1 MMKKIGVVS
10 IALLILALGI
20 TGCSPNT
27 AAKNADNPE
36 KISIVT
42 TIFPVY
48 DFARAIA
55 GDQAE
60 LTMLV
65 KPAAE
70 VHSYDPSPADIIK
83 IQEADVFIYI
93 GGENDAWVSTIL
105 ESMDTSNKSIIRLMD
120 AVKPVVEETVEGMEA
135 EEEPV
140 AAESTPTESEP
151 AEPETEYDEHIW
163 TAPKNAI
170 LMVNEI
176 AAALAQ
182 VDAQNAAIYANNA
195 ADYTA
200 QIQTVDN
207 EIAGIVAASPNKL
220 LVFGDRFPFRYF
232 VDEFGLEYKA
242 AFPGCSTDTE
252 ASAGTLAYL
261 MNTIQEKNIK
271 YVYYLELSNQN
282 IARAIGEQTGAQ
294 LLLLHSAHN
303 VTKDDFEAGVTY
315 VSIMQQNAE
324 NLRKGL
330 ANQ

>member
-1 MMKKIGVVS
+1 MKKIVVVS
-10 IALLILALGI
+10 VVLLILVLGI

-27 AAKNADNPE
+27 AAKNSDNPE

-151 AEPETEYDEHIW
+151 VAAEIEYDEHIW
-163 TAPKNAI
+163 TSPKNAI

-176 AAALAQ
+176 AAALAK
-182 VDAQNAAIYANNA
+182 VDAQNADTYANNA
-195 ADYTA
+195 AEYTA
-200 QIQTVDN
+200 QIQVVDD

-282 IARAIGEQTGAQ
+282 IARAISEQTGAQ

-303 VTKDDFEAGVTY
+303 VTKDDFETGVTY

>member
-1 MMKKIGVVS
+1 MRKKIVVFMVLLVLAVGV
-10 IALLILALGI
+10 
-20 TGCSPNT
+20 TGCAQNT
-27 AAKNADNPE
+27 AAKNAE
-36 KISIVT
+36 SAGKISIVT

-55 GDQAE
+55 GGQAE

-105 ESMDTSNKSIIRLMD
+105 ESMDTSNKKIIRLMD
-120 AVKPVVEETVEGMEA
+120 AVKPVEEETVEGMEA
-135 EEEPV
+135 EEEEVV
-140 AAESTPTESEP
+140 AKTTQNKTEP
-151 AEPETEYDEHIW
+151 AEEEIEYDEHIW
-163 TAPKNAI
+163 TSPKNAI

-176 AAALAQ
+176 AVALAEI
-182 VDAQNAAIYANNA
+182 DPQNAAVYTQNA

-200 QIQTVDN
+200 QIQAVDD
-207 EIAGIVAASPNKL
+207 EIAGIVAAAPNKL

-232 VDEFGLEYKA
+232 VDEFGLDYKA

-261 MNTIQEKNIK
+261 MNTIKENNIK
-271 YVYYLELSNQN
+271 YVYYIELSNQN
-282 IARAIGEQTGAQ
+282 IAKAISEQTGAG
-294 LLLLHSAHN
+294 LLQLHSVHN
-303 VTKDDFEAGVTY
+303 VTKDDFDAGATY
-315 VSIMQQNAE
+315 VSIMQQNVE

>member
-1 MMKKIGVVS
+1 MKRMIVIFVS
-10 IALLILALGI
+10 LLILAVGV
-20 TGCSPNT
+20 TGCTQNT
-27 AAKNADNPE
+27 AAKNADSAG

-105 ESMDTSNKSIIRLMD
+105 ESMDTSNKKIIRLMD
-120 AVKPVVEETVEGMEA
+120 AVNPVAEETVEGMEA
-135 EEEPV
+135 EAEEVVAETTQNEAKPV
-140 AAESTPTESEP
+140 EEEI
-151 AEPETEYDEHIW
+151 EYDEHIW

-176 AAALAQ
+176 AAVLAEI
-182 VDAQNAAIYANNA
+182 DTKNAAVYTQNA

-200 QIQTVDN
+200 QIQAVDD
-207 EIAGIVAASPNKL
+207 EIAGIVASSPNKL

-232 VDEFGLEYKA
+232 VDEFGLNYKA

-261 MNTIQEKNIK
+261 MNTIKEQNIK
-271 YVYYLELSNQN
+271 YVYYIELSNQN
-282 IARAIGEQTGAQ
+282 IAKAISEQTGAG
-294 LLLLHSAHN
+294 LLQLHSAHN
-303 VTKDDFEAGVTY
+303 VTKDDFDAGATY

>member
-1 MMKKIGVVS
+1 MKRMIVVVVS
-10 IALLILALGI
+10 LLILALGV
-20 TGCSPNT
+20 TGCAQNT
-27 AAKNADNPE
+27 AAKNSDNSGQ
-36 KISIVT
+36 ISIVT

-55 GDQAE
+55 GDQTE

-83 IQEADVFIYI
+83 IQDADVFIYI

-105 ESMDTSNKSIIRLMD
+105 ESMDTSDKKIIRLMD
-120 AVKPVVEETVEGMEA
+120 AVKPVAEETVEGMEA
-135 EEEPV
+135 EQETV
-140 AAESTPTESEP
+140 AAENTQKETAP
-151 AEPETEYDEHIW
+151 AEAEIEYDEHIW

-176 AAALAQ
+176 AAALAEI
-182 VDAQNAAIYANNA
+182 DAQNADTYTKNA

-200 QIQTVDN
+200 QIQAVDD
-207 EIAGIVAASPNKL
+207 EITAIVAASPNKL

-261 MNTIQEKNIK
+261 MNTIKENNIK
-271 YVYYLELSNQN
+271 YVYYIELSNQN
-282 IARAIGEQTGAQ
+282 IAKAISEQTGAQ

-303 VTKDDFEAGVTY
+303 VTKDDFEAGATY
-315 VSIMQQNAE
+315 VSIMQQNVE

>member
-1 MMKKIGVVS
+1 MKKIVVF
-10 IALLILALGI
+10 ALVFLILALRLPGWA
-20 TGCSPNT
+20 PNT
-27 AAKNADNPE
+27 ADKHADNPG

-48 DFARAIA
+48 DFARAVA

-83 IQEADVFIYI
+83 IQDADVFIYI

-105 ESMDTSNKSIIRLMD
+105 ESMDISDKKIIRLMD
-120 AVKPVVEETVEGMEA
+120 AVKPVAEETVEGMEA
-135 EEEPV
+135 EAEEV
-140 AAESTPTESEP
+140 TAENTEKESAP
-151 AEPETEYDEHIW
+151 AKPEIEYDEHIW
-163 TAPKNAI
+163 TSPKNAI
-170 LMVNEI
+170 LMVDEI
-176 AAALAQ
+176 AAALAE
-182 VDAQNAAIYANNA
+182 VDTSNAAVYTNNA
-195 ADYTA
+195 AAYTA
-200 QIQTVDN
+200 QIQAVDD
-207 EIAGIVAASPNKL
+207 EIAGIVTASTNKL

-232 VDEFGLEYKA
+232 VDEFGLEYQA

-261 MNTIQEKNIK
+261 MNTIKEQNIK
-271 YVYYLELSNQN
+271 YVYYIELSNQN
-282 IARAIGEQTGAQ
+282 IVRAISEQTGAQ
-294 LLLLHSAHN
+294 QLQLHSAHN

-330 ANQ
+330 TNQ

>member
-1 MMKKIGVVS
+1 MMRKKIVVFMVLLVLAVGV
-10 IALLILALGI
+10 
-20 TGCSPNT
+20 TGCAQNT
-27 AAKNADNPE
+27 AAKNAE
-36 KISIVT
+36 SAGKISIVT

-55 GDQAE
+55 GGQAE

-105 ESMDTSNKSIIRLMD
+105 ESMDTSNKKIIRLMD
-120 AVKPVVEETVEGMEA
+120 AVKPVEEETVEGMEA
-135 EEEPV
+135 EEEEVV
-140 AAESTPTESEP
+140 AKTTQNKTELAEEEIV
-151 AEPETEYDEHIW
+151 YDEHIW
-163 TAPKNAI
+163 TSPKNAI

-176 AAALAQ
+176 AVALAEI
-182 VDAQNAAIYANNA
+182 DPQNAAVYTQNA

-200 QIQTVDN
+200 QIQAVDD
-207 EIAGIVAASPNKL
+207 EIAGIVAAAPNKL

-232 VDEFGLEYKA
+232 VDEFGLDYKA

-261 MNTIQEKNIK
+261 MNTIKENNIK
-271 YVYYLELSNQN
+271 YVYYIELSNQN
-282 IARAIGEQTGAQ
+282 IAKAISEQTGAG
-294 LLLLHSAHN
+294 LLQLHSVHN
-303 VTKDDFEAGVTY
+303 VTKDDFDAGATY
-315 VSIMQQNAE
+315 VSIMQQNVE

>member
-1 MMKKIGVVS
+1 MKKIVVVS
-10 IALLILALGI
+10 VALLIITLGV

-27 AAKNADNPE
+27 AAKNSDNPG

-105 ESMDTSNKSIIRLMD
+105 DSMDTSNKSIIRLMD
-120 AVKPVVEETVEGMEA
+120 AVKPVAEETVEGMEA
-135 EEEPV
+135 EEELV
-140 AAESTPTESEP
+140 TAERTPTESEA
-151 AEPETEYDEHIW
+151 AEPDTEYDEHIW

-170 LMVNEI
+170 LMVDEI
-176 AAALAQ
+176 AAAL
-182 VDAQNAAIYANNA
+182 VEIDAQNAATYTNNA
-195 ADYTA
+195 AAYTA
-200 QIQTVDN
+200 QIQAVDDD
-207 EIAGIVAASPNKL
+207 IAGIVAASPNKL

-271 YVYYLELSNQN
+271 YVFYLELSNQN
-282 IARAIGEQTGAQ
+282 IARAISEQTGAQ

-330 ANQ
+330 TNQ